1 MGKRADAQRERRHAR
16 IKERLRRKE
25 ERKRARLGLDSDP
38 EPEKKPEPKPEPN
51 KWSTAPQ
58 AASETKALSSPVTST
73 KAGAAH
79 PDRPGL
85 VVIGKYKNKAGKPKY
100 GTKAE
105 YAKRNK

>member
-16 IKERLRRKE
+16 IKERLRKKA
-25 ERKRARLGLDSDP
+25 ERKAARLGTKGP
-38 EPEKKPEPKPEPN
+38 EPAPPPKPKPEPN

-85 VVIGKYKNKAGKPKY
+85 VVIGKYKNKSGKPKY